1 MRIDPSSLI
10 SAQVARAQTRPEAV
24 ASKHEFELQFEPINL
39 RKATEDARGA
49 RTTSEVPS
57 ERAGAR
63 LDIKV

>member
-10 SAQVARAQTRPEAV
+10 SAQVARAQARPEAA
-24 ASKHEFELQFEPINL
+24 ASKHEFQLQFEPINL
-39 RKATEDARGA
+39 RKATEDARGP
-49 RTTSEVPS
+49 RTAAQTPS